1 MFINISEDLIMIEF
15 GGDWTKNKIEI
26 LVKYAKAYLKIMK
39 DRPYWKLLYFDGFAG
54 TGFIV
59 KNEKTNIDI
68 TIGAARR
75 IVEIEKPRG
84 FDHFYFVEKNKS
96 NARLLAKSTKEVF
109 PNKDIQIKE
118 DDCNTKLAELS
129 KFLLSSKGKNFRVL
143 AYIDPYGMQLEWK
156 SIISLSKA
164 KIDIWILVPTGLGVN
179 RLLKKNGEI
188 DETWLTRLE
197 MFLGLDAKS
206 IKSFFYKT
214 ETDLTLFGEEEHTK
228 KEKDAINLSGK
239 LYQERLKS
247 VFAFVSQPYIL
258 KSTQG
263 NIMYHMF
270 MASNNKTAVKIAN
283 DIIKNYNG

>member
-1 MFINISEDLIMIEF
+1 VNEF

-26 LVKYAKAYLKIMK
+26 LVKYAKAYLTIMK
-39 DRPYWKLLYFDGFAG
+39 DRQYWKLLYFDGFAG

-59 KNEKTNIDI
+59 KNKKTNIDI

-75 IVEIEKPRG
+75 IVEIDEPRG

-96 NARLLAKSTKEVF
+96 NAKLLSKSTKEAY
-109 PNKDIQIKE
+109 PQKDIQIRQ
-118 DDCNTKLAELS
+118 DDCNVKLSELS
-129 KFLLSSKGKNFRVL
+129 KFLLSSKGKDFRVL

-188 DETWLTRLE
+188 DETWLNRLE
-197 MFLGLDAKS
+197 MFLGMDAKS

-228 KEKDAINLSGK
+228 KEKDAIKLSAK

-247 VFAFVSQPYIL
+247 VFAFISQPYIL

-283 DIIKNYNG
+283 DIIKTYND